1 MILFAQADKNDSPN
15 IICEQQ
21 NLMQAQMQTL
31 QIELEVSEYAK
42 SEVRKRFGLRE
53 ITNNPWFHFLGDIF
67 LC

>member
-15 IICEQQ
+15 IICEQR

-31 QIELEVSEYAK
+31 QIEFEYAK

-53 ITNNPWFHFLGDIF
+53 ITNNP
-67 LC
+67 

>member
-15 IICEQQ
+15 TICEQR
-21 NLMQAQMQTL
+21 NIMQAQMQTL

-42 SEVRKRFGLRE
+42 CEVRKRFGLRE

-67 LC
+67 S